1 MTEQGKAQLKL
12 LTSGIPT
19 LDSILGGGFPE
30 YSSNLIAGDPGSG
43 KTTLCHQILFANA
56 TLERPAL
63 YFTIVGEPPLKMLRY
78 QQQFNFFDP
87 AKVDRSIHFMNLNQE
102 VLDSLDKA
110 LETIVGEVERRNPAF
125 VVVDSFR
132 SLTQATLRLAGTGQM
147 DLPTFLQRLA
157 LDLTSRQATTFLVGE
172 YGSSEP
178 RDYTLFTMADG
189 ILWLSQ
195 IVNRNSMV
203 RKIQAIKMRGLDT
216 QPGLHTFRI
225 TRDGV
230 RIFPRMVKPV
240 EMDLKVQPQRFLST
254 GVAGVDELLGGGFF
268 PGSAMLVA
276 GPAGSGKSS
285 LAIQFL
291 AEGVKH
297 GERGVLAMFE
307 ETPVKYL
314 EQAKGFGLDLQEMA
328 DKKQLKLIYLRPL
341 DLSVDETLHEI
352 QAGVDEVKATRVV
365 IDSLTGLEIALAPS
379 FEEDFRESLY
389 RLLGTL
395 TGAGVSIMMT
405 VENNDNYTELRF
417 SPHAVSF
424 MTNDIILQRYVEIDS
439 QLKRVVTVI
448 KTRSRKHPT
457 DIRTYEVTER
467 GIVVGGPL
475 VDYQGIIS
483 GVPQRRLRDSRGQ
496 AGLTDREAAVLD
508 ALRAMGQAGQQ
519 ALARRTGFQPGV
531 LTAALRRL
539 LDLEYA
545 MQVTEEGRAIYRS
558 ASSPESRT

>member
-1 MTEQGKAQLKL
+1 MTEQGKAQLKV

-56 TLERPAL
+56 SPERPAL

-78 QQQFNFFDP
+78 QQQFTFFDP

-132 SLTQATLRLAGTGQM
+132 SLTQAMLRPSGPGQI
-147 DLPTFLQRLA
+147 DLQTFLQRLA

-172 YGSSEP
+172 YAANEP

-203 RKIQAIKMRGLDT
+203 RKIQAIKMRGLDA

-225 TRDGV
+225 TRGGV
-230 RIFPRMVKPV
+230 RIFPRMVKPI
-240 EMDLKVQPQRFLST
+240 EIDLRVQPPRFLST

-268 PGSAMLVA
+268 PGSALLVA

-297 GERGVLAMFE
+297 GEPGVLAMFE

-328 DKKQLKLIYLRPL
+328 DKKQLNLIYLRPL

-379 FEEDFRESLY
+379 FEQDFRESLY

-395 TGAGVSIMMT
+395 TGAGVSILMT

-457 DIRTYEVTER
+457 DIRIYEITER

-475 VDYQGIIS
+475 ADYQGIIS
-483 GVPQRRLRDSRGQ
+483 GVPQRRIRESRGQ
-496 AGLTDREAAVLD
+496 AGLTDQEAGVLD
-508 ALRAMGQAGQQ
+508 ALLTAGEADAQE
-519 ALARRTGFQPGV
+519 LAQRTGLQPGV
-531 LTAALRRL
+531 LTRALSRL

-545 MQVTEEGRAIYRS
+545 MRVTEEGLAVYRS
-558 ASSPESRT
+558 APSPGSRK

>member
-1 MTEQGKAQLKL
+1 MTEQGKAELKL

-56 TLERPAL
+56 SPETPAL

-78 QQQFNFFDP
+78 QQQFTFFDP
-87 AKVDRSIHFMNLNQE
+87 AKVDRSVHFMNLNQE
-102 VLDSLDKA
+102 VLDSLDNA

-132 SLTQATLRLAGTGQM
+132 SLTQATLRPAGPGQI
-147 DLPTFLQRLA
+147 DLQAFLQRLA

-172 YGSSEP
+172 YAANEP

-314 EQAKGFGLDLQEMA
+314 EQAQGFGLDLQQMA

-483 GVPQRRLRDSRGQ
+483 GVPQRRLRESRGQ

-508 ALRAMGQAGQQ
+508 ALLTMGQASEQE
-519 ALARRTGFQPGV
+519 LAQRTGFQPGV
-531 LTAALRRL
+531 LTGALRRL

-545 MQVTEEGRAIYRS
+545 MQMTEEGRALYRS
-558 ASSPESRT
+558 APSPASRT

>member
-1 MTEQGKAQLKL
+1 MTEQGKAQLTL

-19 LDSILGGGFPE
+19 LDAILGGGFPE
-30 YSSNLIAGDPGSG
+30 YSCNLIAGDPGSG

-56 TLERPAL
+56 SPERPAL

-78 QQQFNFFDP
+78 QQQFKFFDP

-110 LETIVGEVERRNPAF
+110 LETIVGEVERRKPAF

-132 SLTQATLRLAGTGQM
+132 SLTVAASRPAGTGQM
-147 DLPTFLQRLA
+147 DLPTFVQRLA
-157 LDLTSRQATTFLVGE
+157 LELTSRQTTTFLVGE
-172 YGSSEP
+172 YASNEP
-178 RDYTLFTMADG
+178 RNHTIFTMADG

-203 RKIQAIKMRGLDT
+203 RKIQAIKMRGMDT

-225 TRDGV
+225 TGDGM
-230 RIFPRMVKPV
+230 RIFPRMIKPI
-240 EMDLKVQPQRFLST
+240 EMELRVQPRRFLST
-254 GVAGVDELLGGGFF
+254 GVAGVDELLGGGFV

-297 GERGVLAMFE
+297 GEPGVLAMFE

-314 EQAKGFGLDLQEMA
+314 EQAQGFGLDLQQMA
-328 DKKQLKLIYLRPL
+328 AAKQVKLIYLRPL

-352 QAGVDEVKATRVV
+352 QVGVDEVKATRVV

-379 FEEDFRESLY
+379 FEQDFRESLY

-395 TGAGVSIMMT
+395 TGAGVSIIMT

-439 QLKRVVTVI
+439 QLKRVITVI
-448 KTRSRKHPT
+448 KTRSRQHST
-457 DIRTYEVTER
+457 DIRTFEITKR
-467 GIVVGGPL
+467 GLVVGGPL
-475 VDYQGIIS
+475 LDYQGIIT
-483 GVPQRRLRDSRGQ
+483 GVPQRRLHETRRQ
-496 AGLTDREAAVLD
+496 PGLTNQEAAVLD
-508 ALRAMGQAGQQ
+508 ALLTMGQAGEPE
-519 ALARRTGFQPGV
+519 LAQRTGFQPGV
-531 LTAALRRL
+531 LMRALRRL

-545 MQVTEEGRAIYRS
+545 THVTEEGRAIYRS
-558 ASSPESRT
+558 APSPGSRT

>member
-56 TLERPAL
+56 SPETPAL

-78 QQQFNFFDP
+78 QQQFTFFDP

-172 YGSSEP
+172 YGSNEP

-230 RIFPRMVKPV
+230 RIFPRMVKPI

-254 GVAGVDELLGGGFF
+254 GVAGVDELLGGGFY
-268 PGSAMLVA
+268 PGSAILVA

-508 ALRAMGQAGQQ
+508 ALLTTGQASEQE
-519 ALARRTGFQPGV
+519 LAQRTGFQPGV
-531 LTAALRRL
+531 LTGALRRL
-539 LDLEYA
+539 LDLDYA

-558 ASSPESRT
+558 APSPESRT

>member
-56 TLERPAL
+56 SPETPAL

-78 QQQFNFFDP
+78 QQQFTFFDP

-132 SLTQATLRLAGTGQM
+132 SLTQATLRASGPGQI
-147 DLPTFLQRLA
+147 DLQTFLQRLA

-172 YGSSEP
+172 YASNDP

-230 RIFPRMVKPV
+230 RIFPRMVKPI
-240 EMDLKVQPQRFLST
+240 ETDLTVRPQRFLST

-328 DKKQLKLIYLRPL
+328 DKKQLKLMYLRPL

-475 VDYQGIIS
+475 ADYQGIIS
-483 GVPQRRLRDSRGQ
+483 GVPQRRLRESRGQ

-508 ALRAMGQAGQQ
+508 ALLTMGQASEQE
-519 ALARRTGFQPGV
+519 LAQRTGFQPGV
-531 LTAALRRL
+531 LTGALRRL

-558 ASSPESRT
+558 APSPESRT

>member
-1 MTEQGKAQLKL
+1 MDAAGFFFRESTTMTEQGKAQLKL

-19 LDSILGGGFPE
+19 LDAILGGGFPE

-56 TLERPAL
+56 SSETPAL

-78 QQQFNFFDP
+78 QQQFTFFDP

-110 LETIVGEVERRNPAF
+110 LETIVGEVERRSPAF

-132 SLTQATLRLAGTGQM
+132 SLTQATLRPAGTGQM

-157 LDLTSRQATTFLVGE
+157 LDLT
-172 YGSSEP
+172 
-178 RDYTLFTMADG
+178 
-189 ILWLSQ
+189 SQ

-240 EMDLKVQPQRFLST
+240 ELDLTVQPQRFLST
-254 GVAGVDELLGGGFF
+254 GVAGVDELLGGGFY

-297 GERGVLAMFE
+297 GEPGVLAMFE

-314 EQAKGFGLDLQEMA
+314 EQAKGFGLDLQQMA
-328 DKKQLKLIYLRPL
+328 DEHKLKLIYLRPL

-365 IDSLTGLEIALAPS
+365 
-379 FEEDFRESLY
+379 
-389 RLLGTL
+389 L

-448 KTRSRKHPT
+448 KTRSRKHST
-457 DIRTYEVTER
+457 EIRTYEITER

-475 VDYQGIIS
+475 ADYQGIIS
-483 GVPQRRLRDSRGQ
+483 GVPQRRLRESRGQ

-508 ALRAMGQAGQQ
+508 ALLTMGQASEQE
-519 ALARRTGFQPGV
+519 LAQRTGFQPGV
-531 LTAALRRL
+531 LTGALRRL

-558 ASSPESRT
+558 APSPESRT

>member
-1 MTEQGKAQLKL
+1 MTEQGKAKLKL

-56 TLERPAL
+56 SPETPAL

-78 QQQFNFFDP
+78 QQQFTFFDP

-172 YGSSEP
+172 YGSHEP

-216 QPGLHTFRI
+216 QPGLHTFRM

-230 RIFPRMVKPV
+230 RIFPRMVKPI

-297 GERGVLAMFE
+297 GEPGVLAMFE

-314 EQAKGFGLDLQEMA
+314 EQAKGFGLDLQQMS
-328 DKKQLKLIYLRPL
+328 DQHKLKLIYLRPL

-467 GIVVGGPL
+467 GIVVGGRL
-475 VDYQGIIS
+475 ADYQGIIS

-531 LTAALRRL
+531 LTRALRRL
-539 LDLEYA
+539 IDLKYA
-545 MQVTEEGRAIYRS
+545 MRETEGGRAIYRS
-558 ASSPESRT
+558 APSPESRT